1 MIRSSL
7 SERML
12 TACRRWR
19 PALRMGWR
27 DARRHLARTV
37 FSLLLVVVPVA
48 ALIAG
53 LAVTTALRANRQQAL
68 DSIPPD
74 AQGVITATAVR
85 RGDEPFPQLPEG
97 APGVWVDDLS
107 QQPATVDEL
116 QRIIPPEA
124 TLLPFWKSPDLLAT
138 TATSMRPG
146 EQSAAGEKVSAAAGK
161 TDIAATSVVTMTEA
175 GAEALDQLL
184 PTPSSGSVPRDAT
197 ELVVTTGLAE
207 QLHLRVGDT
216 ITITA
221 PPFQGYMSTD
231 GRIGDVIEDSQRAWR
246 VSGLVDDAGSH
257 AWGLEGWM
265 SRMVE
270 QDPLGVDGHYLVM
283 GSGPVT
289 WAQAKSMNVL
299 QAFVVS
305 RHVLTDGYPPAD
317 QRYPVRIDAQA
328 ALAQAV
334 AGILTTVLGVVV
346 VLFLVTPAFSV
357 STDQQRRT
365 LGLAAACGAS
375 PRDLKRIV
383 TSQGLIIGLC
393 GGLIG
398 TLLGFLAML
407 VAVPPLRHISIPEV
421 FGSFPWPMMAAV
433 IAMAI
438 IIGYVATLM
447 PARRV
452 GRLNPVEALKDLPA
466 AERHGRG
473 RMHAA
478 AQYASGPALL
488 VAAVA
493 CGAASLAL
501 PTPAITDGD
510 VSGGG
515 GTSLHMTLL
524 VVTVVLALAALVQ
537 LVRGATAWGSSIGRR
552 APLALRL
559 ACRDAA
565 NHPHRFVPAATAVL
579 VTIAIASYSL
589 VLIGSALADQRDN
602 EGLPVTGRNHMAL
615 FAKVPISND
624 YDRMVVTDAIGKLRE
639 NHPIVDHHPIYAA
652 ASPKADYGQGNDAAQ
667 RRESQRLLS
676 AKALLPQSEE
686 CQGSLTQDVA
696 SVIHPGTP
704 VACTDVRRGYR
715 GNIAGLGLVN
725 ADVEVLI
732 IDGDAMRDSGYPN
745 ADAAAK
751 VLDEGGIVVNNAA
764 QVVDG
769 ATELAVEP
777 RDGDIPS
784 RANADRIVTLRSVF
798 VRGFYPLAMSGKTA
812 RELGFTEVRYIGEY
826 VSLAGADGHG
836 LPGFMDMDGITAA
849 VDARYPLVGT
859 SQDKGV
865 WVVSPIT
872 FAQSAMLALLAL
884 AATLISLLL
893 ARTQTRRDLSTMHA
907 VGASPR
913 FLRRFGLAQAAVIL
927 LTGVPGGMAA
937 GLALGW
943 FHVAWNRR
951 IGADGAW
958 LRTDPIWPMQL
969 ALAIAVTL
977 IALAMAYLVTRPAR
991 DLTRRSID

>member
-48 ALIAG
+48 ALISG

-116 QRIIPPEA
+116 QRIIPPED

-175 GAEALDQLL
+175 SAEALDQLL

-602 EGLPVTGRNHMAL
+602 EGLPVTGHNHMTL

-624 YDRMVVTDAIGKLRE
+624 YDRMVVTDAIDKLRAD
-639 NHPIVDHHPIYAA
+639 HPIVDHHPIYAA
-652 ASPKADYGQGNDAAQ
+652 ASPKADYGQGNDTAQ

-696 SVIHPGTP
+696 RSSIRARPWPAPTYG
-704 VACTDVRRGYR
+704 
-715 GNIAGLGLVN
+715 
-725 ADVEVLI
+725 
-732 IDGDAMRDSGYPN
+732 
-745 ADAAAK
+745 
-751 VLDEGGIVVNNAA
+751 GGI
-764 QVVDG
+764 
-769 ATELAVEP
+769 
-777 RDGDIPS
+777 
-784 RANADRIVTLRSVF
+784 
-798 VRGFYPLAMSGKTA
+798 
-812 RELGFTEVRYIGEY
+812 
-826 VSLAGADGHG
+826 
-836 LPGFMDMDGITAA
+836 
-849 VDARYPLVGT
+849 
-859 SQDKGV
+859 
-865 WVVSPIT
+865 
-872 FAQSAMLALLAL
+872 
-884 AATLISLLL
+884 AATSP
-893 ARTQTRRDLSTMHA
+893 AWDWST
-907 VGASPR
+907 
-913 FLRRFGLAQAAVIL
+913 
-927 LTGVPGGMAA
+927 
-937 GLALGW
+937 
-943 FHVAWNRR
+943 
-951 IGADGAW
+951 
-958 LRTDPIWPMQL
+958 PMS
-969 ALAIAVTL
+969 
-977 IALAMAYLVTRPAR
+977 RC
-991 DLTRRSID
+991 